1 MAGTTATIE
10 ISKAAQTWLANFE
23 MLRGVDGNQSTQLND
38 LRAQAIQ
45 EFGRLDFPSTKHE
58 EWKYTSL
65 RNLVA
70 ENWTPAFRPSQADLG
85 LDNDALYAKVL
96 PNGFTGDVAVLV
108 NGHFDANRSRL
119 HNSNIEV
126 KSLSDALSS
135 GHPALNNY
143 GKIAKAE
150 GRATV
155 ALNTAIA
162 RDGIFVNIP
171 KKVVSEETLYVI
183 HLAVGDNV
191 MINSRSFFNAEDFS
205 NAKIVNVWHNWSG
218 SKVWEN
224 HVSEVKVGVNT
235 HLDCSNVQNN
245 IGDQFSLIS
254 FCQAEQEKDSTFRSN
269 VMTAEGEIV
278 RNDLQALHLGENCQ
292 TFMSGLTLLNGNTH
306 VDHHT
311 LVDHA
316 MPNCY
321 SNENYKTVLDGQSTC
336 VFNGKV
342 MVRIDAQKTNAF
354 QSNKTLL
361 LSEGATVNTKPQLEI
376 YADDVK
382 CSHGATTGQLDETA
396 LFYLRSRGLSQE
408 KAKSLLTYAFG
419 AEVLEDIS
427 TEALKE
433 SLEAY
438 TLARLGSF

>member
-1 MAGTTATIE
+1 MAGITATIE
-10 ISKAAQTWLANFE
+10 ISKAAQTWLSNFD
-23 MLRGVDGNQSTQLND
+23 MLKGLDEASNTAVND

-45 EFGRLDFPSTKHE
+45 AFGRLDFPSTKHE

-65 RNLVA
+65 RNLV
-70 ENWTPAFRPSQADLG
+70 EGNWTPAFRPTQIDLG

-96 PNGFTGDVAVLV
+96 PAGFSGNVAVLV
-108 NGHFDANRSRL
+108 NGHFNASLSRL
-119 HNSNIEV
+119 DASSFEV
-126 KSLSDALSS
+126 QSLANALKAN
-135 GHPALNNY
+135 HPALANY
-143 GKIAKAE
+143 GKIAEFE

-162 RDGIFVNIP
+162 RDGIFVHIP
-171 KKVVSEETLYVI
+171 KKAVVEETLYII
-183 HLAVGDNV
+183 HLAVGENV
-191 MINSRSFFNAEDFS
+191 MINSRSFIHADDFS
-205 NAKIVNVWHNWSG
+205 NAKIVNVWHNWNG
-218 SKVWEN
+218 EKVWEN
-224 HVSEVKVGVNT
+224 HVSEIKVGVNA
-235 HLDCSNVQNN
+235 HLDCSNVQNAL
-245 IGDQFSLIS
+245 GDKFSLLT
-254 FCQAEQEKDSTFRSN
+254 FAQTQQEKDSTFRSN
-269 VMTAEGEIV
+269 VMSAEGALI

-292 TFMSGLTLLNGNTH
+292 TFMSGLTLLKGKSH

-321 SNENYKTVLDGQSTC
+321 SNENYKTVLDGQSSC

-376 YADDVK
+376 FADDVK
-382 CSHGATTGQLDETA
+382 CSHGATTGQLDQTA
-396 LFYLRSRGLSQE
+396 LFYLRSRGLSE
-408 KAKSLLTYAFG
+408 AKAKSLLTYAFG

-427 TEALKE
+427 TPELKE